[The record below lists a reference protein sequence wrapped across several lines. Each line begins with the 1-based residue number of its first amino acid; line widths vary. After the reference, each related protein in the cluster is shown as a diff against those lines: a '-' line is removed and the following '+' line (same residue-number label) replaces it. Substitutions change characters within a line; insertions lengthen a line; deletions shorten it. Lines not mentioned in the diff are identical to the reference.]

1 MADLEDLVYCQLISE
16 SGNVPICG
24 WVVAKLSE
32 DLVIA
37 TAGAAVESLEQKLVV
52 SVGDVQVGIIR
63 LPGSAASLSVPTRWK
78 GLRPAAL
85 PTLSVSQAAWKKT
98 KDAPPESSDTSAA
111 EAAPRRKKGLEADL
125 AGLTALFG
133 GKDGAATDDEDDDEE
148 DSEEELLLTKG
159 PKHRYLPPGGAS
171 SGDLVKK
178 EKKKKKDDGP
188 ALMRNLLKQGMEKGQ
203 TANDLMPM
211 MMMAMMLDR
220 DRGERKKRRSKAS
233 GSLDPLGGLDSESSS
248 DDDLGKRKDGMKAI
262 ASLQKMHRRIME
274 KPGKICEEFEREVIE
289 ELGVVKGQAWT
300 LKDFLRKQSW
310 GKFKGIYRCAWM
322 DVAVYELLR
331 ANRPDAAAAQ
341 VIQNL
346 KAKQQS
352 VIQMGDWQAAWLLT
366 GLADPL
372 ARREFAGSKQEMSV
386 VSSYLSALHDLKK
399 KVREAHQ
406 TGHGEAEEEEQG
418 MLLERSS
425 SQDAPLFP
433 SMLPYPEVILPEG
446 VHLEAEP
453 AKKWFAKTFVN
464 TWVCWGNFV
473 ALGCPSMRGACIEP
487 RVAYYNMADA
497 RVFADRLLGE
507 VEEFTTLDLALGNLS
522 CEGKRGTIESMLERV
537 RCTAGACY
545 SALVGQ
551 VAAQEVAGAL
561 PVVAARVAIPKEAGT
576 VDPCKWLPPD
586 RVEIFRQLHELRK
599 PEFAWSDVVVA
610 CHRVPA
616 CEEAALAEHLL
627 QSKMAVLVPEEQLPR
642 DKAGRLMCGGLF
654 SVPKNELEDR
664 LIFDRRPENA
674 TMERLRWAQLPNG
687 ACFTRMLLKPNQYL
701 RGSGQDLRNYYYSL
715 MLPDGWLRF
724 NSVGRR
730 VSREVVRRH
739 GGDPRIAYRLCF
751 RVLGMG
757 DVNGC
762 CIAQAVH
769 EEVLRRRGVLRDDNI
784 LVYGKPVPEQDL
796 WTGAYLD
803 DLLVALRCTVP
814 EPVPLDGTFV
824 PPEPQESDEDV
835 RAIRAA
841 IAGYEEAGLQRAVH
855 KEFNQ
860 IVDFK
865 AWGAEVKGVK
875 GTVGAPMEV
884 RQQLWALLAKVV
896 SLGWCTREVLQR
908 IVGYVSFVFQF
919 RREMYSLQHHI
930 YKFMANLPKL
940 KWRRIPGHVLDELR
954 SFALHLP
961 FAYFSMRKRLDLEV
975 LATDATPTS
984 GGAVTALVSE
994 ALADELWR
1002 RSEVRG
1008 EPVRL
1013 DRSEGFL
1020 SSIAPPAA
1028 PSQFASAVAES
1039 LPWSVISSY
1048 SFRQTSHINLQELR
1062 ALRREIVR
1070 LASRSSGEGLIKL
1083 CLNDS
1088 RVVIGAV
1095 TKGRSSSYK
1104 LNGLLRTMLPYLTAA
1119 NITLALLWVE
1129 TESNRADAPSRFE
1142 SLPAPVPAPPWLQS
1156 FGVDAWRAGA
1166 GLEVFSRAGRMT
1178 EAHRALGLPMLEPID
1193 FTLGCDVFDSDI
1205 EARLRRREVAWLWLA
1220 PPSKGFNRRWC
1231 AQAGPAIRP
1240 KGEPEGDEADP
1251 RTWWGN
1257 LLWRH
1262 SLYLAQV
1269 ALDHGVFVFL
1279 EHPRKS
1285 LAWALRDT
1293 ELFQHRA
1300 GMIKHR
1306 VDWCMYGEH
1315 GHDLSVGNAQSV
1327 VLSNAPWLGSV
1338 IRRCAQKHVHPIPV
1352 RGSSAKRCDHP
1363 WGFCVELANAYRAWL
1378 LSMALALGAPLRRS
1392 SSPGL
1397 VDRWLERCVDHA
1409 YRTGEKLYR
1418 VRLGVLGVQR
1428 ILNIAGPLLR
1438 STWSALRGWRALQ
1451 PVRSRVPISSSLL
1464 HAFLVVSLARG
1475 NAEVGRAR
1483 ERWWSAMLAAWLSFE
1498 GLLRPGELCQLRAG
1512 DIDLPLDSLTAADEG
1527 LILTIRQPK
1536 TRRVYH
1542 TQFVL
1547 VKEPRLVKWMVWWL
1561 DAVPSGRK
1569 LFRLGRREWARLLT
1583 AGLSALGADQKGYTL
1598 GSLRGGGATAHFR
1611 AHENLARLQYH
1622 GRWASFS
1629 SARIMGERLQRAL
1642 RELADALQEAE
1653 QEEQQKE
1660 SRASQPGRGSTSSR
1674 ATSPAPS
1681 LAGSSSSW
1689 SRVGGA
1695 KARAAATERDPLR
1708 RVQPPA
1714 AQPLEHVPASAVV
1727 RNSSVNCYV
1736 VLENPLQPTRVG
1748 WIMTT
1753 WKTLEA
1759 SLPSGRLCTSHV
1771 RLRRVDSVEAAM
1783 DLWNS
1788 VHPNHPCPQLKL

>member
-1 MADLEDLVYCQLISE
+1 
-16 SGNVPICG
+16 
-24 WVVAKLSE
+24 
-32 DLVIA
+32 
-37 TAGAAVESLEQKLVV
+37 
-52 SVGDVQVGIIR
+52 
-63 LPGSAASLSVPTRWK
+63 
-78 GLRPAAL
+78 
-85 PTLSVSQAAWKKT
+85 
-98 KDAPPESSDTSAA
+98 
-111 EAAPRRKKGLEADL
+111 
-125 AGLTALFG
+125 
-133 GKDGAATDDEDDDEE
+133 
-148 DSEEELLLTKG
+148 
-159 PKHRYLPPGGAS
+159 
-171 SGDLVKK
+171 
-178 EKKKKKDDGP
+178 
-188 ALMRNLLKQGMEKGQ
+188 
-203 TANDLMPM
+203 
-211 MMMAMMLDR
+211 
-220 DRGERKKRRSKAS
+220 
-233 GSLDPLGGLDSESSS
+233 
-248 DDDLGKRKDGMKAI
+248 
-262 ASLQKMHRRIME
+262 
-274 KPGKICEEFEREVIE
+274 
-289 ELGVVKGQAWT
+289 
-300 LKDFLRKQSW
+300 
-310 GKFKGIYRCAWM
+310 
-322 DVAVYELLR
+322 
-331 ANRPDAAAAQ
+331 
-341 VIQNL
+341 
-346 KAKQQS
+346 
-352 VIQMGDWQAAWLLT
+352 
-366 GLADPL
+366 
-372 ARREFAGSKQEMSV
+372 
-386 VSSYLSALHDLKK
+386 
-399 KVREAHQ
+399 
-406 TGHGEAEEEEQG
+406 
-418 MLLERSS
+418 
-425 SQDAPLFP
+425 
-433 SMLPYPEVILPEG
+433 
-446 VHLEAEP
+446 
-453 AKKWFAKTFVN
+453 
-464 TWVCWGNFV
+464 
-473 ALGCPSMRGACIEP
+473 
-487 RVAYYNMADA
+487 
-497 RVFADRLLGE
+497 
-507 VEEFTTLDLALGNLS
+507 
-522 CEGKRGTIESMLERV
+522 
-537 RCTAGACY
+537 
-545 SALVGQ
+545 
-551 VAAQEVAGAL
+551 
-561 PVVAARVAIPKEAGT
+561 
-576 VDPCKWLPPD
+576 
-586 RVEIFRQLHELRK
+586 
-599 PEFAWSDVVVA
+599 
-610 CHRVPA
+610 
-616 CEEAALAEHLL
+616 
-627 QSKMAVLVPEEQLPR
+627 
-642 DKAGRLMCGGLF
+642 
-654 SVPKNELEDR
+654 
-664 LIFDRRPENA
+664 
-674 TMERLRWAQLPNG
+674 
-687 ACFTRMLLKPNQYL
+687 
-701 RGSGQDLRNYYYSL
+701 
-715 MLPDGWLRF
+715 
-724 NSVGRR
+724 
-730 VSREVVRRH
+730 
-739 GGDPRIAYRLCF
+739 
-751 RVLGMG
+751 
-757 DVNGC
+757 
-762 CIAQAVH
+762 AVH

-865 AWGAEVKGVK
+865 AWGAVVKGVK

-930 YKFMANLPKL
+930 YKFMANLPRQ

-1002 RSEVRG
+1002 KSEVRG

-1070 LASRSSGEGLIKL
+1070 LASRSSGEGQIKL

-1193 FTLGCDVFDSDI
+1193 FTLGRDVFDSDI

-1363 WGFCVELANAYRAWL
+1363 WGFCVELANAYRSWKEASSEYRRGLREAGAWL

-1583 AGLSALGADQKGYTL
+1583 AGLSALGADQNGYTL

-1622 GRWASFS
+1622 GRWARSETLRFYLHEAWAAQGDAQLSAS
-1629 SARIMGERLQRAL
+1629 SKERRLQRAL

-1660 SRASQPGRGSTSSR
+1660 SRASQPGRGSASSR

-1708 RVQPPA
+1708 RRAIVHLSRPTPSRRLSGGRHGPVEFRSSEPSLPTAQAVDVTASTLLQAAQSAAQSLGEHEVDQGLTPAEILQDQHSRDSASRWRAGDARRRITAALARLVNSLQSWTTGSTERASTRNGPQPVRPRPVQALRVDPSTAAASSMWWPRYSWINKWTLLGLMLMVLFPKVTALVFGLMVRLVLRALSALISHLARELFTQILEITGDIEAQLVHFLSVQLGLTSDWHPPMTMPGAPAPPVYPAFAPPPAPPA
-1714 AQPLEHVPASAVV
+1714 ALPARPMDMITLVLVALQL
-1727 RNSSVNCYV
+1727 RNAPG
-1736 VLENPLQPTRVG
+1736 LG
-1748 WIMTT
+1748 W
-1753 WKTLEA
+1753 
-1759 SLPSGRLCTSHV
+1759 GGGQC
-1771 RLRRVDSVEAAM
+1771 
-1783 DLWNS
+1783 
-1788 VHPNHPCPQLKL
+1788 